1 MVVRALS
8 LFVSSSPGLQVERD
22 VIGRVV
28 AEMPLTH
35 GWEIGH
41 TPRGGESTG
50 THLDQVV
57 ASDVYVLLLGH
68 DFAAPM
74 GAEANRALL
83 GGQKPLAY
91 RMRCT
96 YSPSALDAIR
106 VSSLDWQVF
115 STPDKL
121 YRLFRRDL
129 LRALVQQA
137 TAFGLDMGEL
147 QGLLKTAQ
155 QQAERLSDREAHESR
170 GEAGDSGV
178 ILGREVWEKGLA

>member
-1 MVVRALS
+1 MVLGALS
-8 LFVSSSPGLQVERD
+8 LFVSSSPELQVERE

-41 TPRGGESTG
+41 TPRAGESTG

-68 DFAAPM
+68 DFSAPM
-74 GAEANRALL
+74 GAEVNRALL

-91 RMRCT
+91 RMLCT
-96 YSPSALDAIR
+96 YSPSALDAVR
-106 VSSLDWQVF
+106 SLSMDWQVF
-115 STPDKL
+115 PTPDQL
-121 YRLFRRDL
+121 HRLFRQDL

-137 TAFGLDMGEL
+137 TAFGLDMNEL
-147 QGLLKTAQ
+147 QGLLRTAQ
-155 QQAERLSDREAHESR
+155 QQVELETGTGAHESR